1 MANFGRL
8 FLLSPILTTGR
19 YMIRHALFSSKITA
33 LALTGLCLAATPSI
47 AQQCGGDFRQFLGGV
62 KQEAVAKG
70 LSARA
75 ADKTLAGAQIDRKVL
90 SRDRAQG
97 VFKMTFLDFSKR
109 VISGY
114 RMKNGAANMKKYAGI
129 FDRVKREY
137 GVPAPVITAFW
148 ALETDFGAVQGD
160 FNTVNA
166 LATLAHDCRRPE
178 LFRPQL
184 IAAIEMVQHG
194 DLDPQRTT
202 GAWAGEIG
210 MVQMLP
216 EDIIK
221 FGKDGDGDGHV
232 RLKKSAPDAILTAG
246 AFINHLGW
254 RAGEPW
260 LQEVT
265 VPQNLNWADSG
276 LGKTKTG
283 SQWAALGVQSRWGKI
298 SSNLPASL
306 LLPQGRKGP
315 AFLAYPNYNIYL
327 EWNQSFI
334 YTTSAAYFA
343 TRLAG
348 APRYNA
354 GNPEQGLSDAQMK
367 QLQTKLRNKGYD
379 VGKIDGILGSGTRAA
394 VQDVQQKLGMPADAW
409 PTPALLN
416 RL

>member
-1 MANFGRL
+1 
-8 FLLSPILTTGR
+8 
-19 YMIRHALFSSKITA
+19 MIRRARFLPTSA
-33 LALTGLCLAATPSI
+33 VAAVTGLLISAAPVL
-47 AQQCGGDFRQFLGGV
+47 AQQCGGDFGQFLAGV
-62 KQEAVAKG
+62 KQEAISKG
-70 LSARA
+70 LSAQA
-75 ADKTLAGAQIDRKVL
+75 ADRTLSGARIDRKVL
-90 SRDRAQG
+90 SSDRAQG

-114 RMKNGAANMKKYAGI
+114 RMKNGAANMKKYASV
-129 FDRVKREY
+129 FERVQAQY

-166 LATLAHDCRRPE
+166 LATLAHDCRRPH

-194 DLDPQRTT
+194 DLDPRRTT

-232 RLKKSAPDAILTAG
+232 KLKESAADAIMTAG
-246 AFINHLGW
+246 AFIQHLGW
-254 RAGEPW
+254 RRGEPW
-260 LQEVT
+260 LQEVA
-265 VPQNLNWADSG
+265 VPQNLDWAATG
-276 LGKTKTG
+276 LGKTRTG
-283 SQWAALGVQSRWGKI
+283 AQWAALGVQPRWGQI

-315 AFLAYPNYNIYL
+315 AFLAYPNYSIYL

-334 YTTSAAYFA
+334 YTTTAAYFA

-348 APRYNA
+348 APVYTQ
-354 GNPEQGLSDAQMK
+354 GNPEPGLNDAQMK
-367 QLQTKLRNKGYD
+367 RLQTILSNKGYD

>member
-1 MANFGRL
+1 MTRRVL
-8 FLLSPILTTGR
+8 FASR
-19 YMIRHALFSSKITA
+19 
-33 LALTGLCLAATPSI
+33 LAAAAFSAFWIAASPAA
-47 AQQCGGDFRQFLGGV
+47 AQQCGGDFRQFLAGV
-62 KQEAVAKG
+62 KQEAISQG
-70 LSARA
+70 LSAQA
-75 ADKTLAGAQIDRKVL
+75 ADRTLSGARVDQTVL
-90 SRDRAQG
+90 ARDRAQG
-97 VFKMTFLDFSKR
+97 IFKMPFLEFSKR

-114 RMKNGAANMKKYAGI
+114 RMKNGAANMQKYAAI
-129 FDRVKREY
+129 FQRTEQEY

-184 IAAIEMVQHG
+184 IAAIDMVQRG

-221 FGKDGDGDGHV
+221 FGRDGDGDGHV
-232 RLKKSAPDAILTAG
+232 RLKESAADAILSAG
-246 AFINHLGW
+246 AFIQHLGW
-254 RAGEPW
+254 RRGEPW

-265 VPQNLNWADSG
+265 APQNLNWAETG
-276 LGKTKTG
+276 LGNTKTG
-283 SQWAALGVQSRWGKI
+283 AQWAALGVQPRWGQI

-306 LLPQGRKGP
+306 ILPQGRKGP
-315 AFLAYPNYNIYL
+315 AFLAYPNFEVYL
-327 EWNQSFI
+327 EWNQSFV
-334 YTTSAAYFA
+334 YTTTAAYFA

-348 APRYNA
+348 APVYNE
-354 GNPEQGLSDAQMK
+354 GNPEPGLSDAQMK
-367 QLQTKLRNKGYD
+367 QLQTKLANMGYD
-379 VGKIDGILGSGTRAA
+379 VGKIDGILGSGTRTA
-394 VQDVQQKLGMPADAW
+394 VRDVQQRLGMPADAW